1 MTFIKNHAKPLAILL
16 AVIVLAGIG
25 AGAWAWHA
33 SSSNTDAQ
41 ALSEPA
47 SLGAQADLA
56 SGHVSIDSIK
66 RSKDHV
72 TVGVT
77 WTNATTKDQSFD
89 ETLTI
94 RAGQG
99 KKWLAR
105 GDDSSTRTICRVGQA
120 CELTFEYGT
129 DKPDDPVKVKVRDT
143 FATSNESVDRTF
155 K

>member
-16 AVIVLAGIG
+16 AVLMVAGI
-25 AGAWAWHA
+25 AVGAWAWHA
-33 SSSNTDAQ
+33 SSSTADTE
-41 ALSEPA
+41 ALSKPV
-47 SLGAQADLA
+47 SLGAQADLE

-66 RSKDHV
+66 RGKDHV
-72 TVGVT
+72 TVSVT
-77 WTNATTKDQSFD
+77 WTNATTRDQSFD

-105 GDDSSTRTICRVGQA
+105 GDDSSTRTICPVGQA

-129 DKPDDPVKVKVRDT
+129 DKPQDPVKVKVRDT